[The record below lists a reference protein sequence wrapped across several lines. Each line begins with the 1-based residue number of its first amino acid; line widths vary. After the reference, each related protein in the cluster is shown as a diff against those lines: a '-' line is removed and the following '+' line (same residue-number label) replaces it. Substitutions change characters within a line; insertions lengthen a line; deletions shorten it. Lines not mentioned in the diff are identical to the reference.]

1 MIKRL
6 EYLYKNSAV
15 LDGLKIL
22 APDSIKIILA
32 LKNLPIITS
41 GIAIPAPVEI
51 ITFGLTLINRKKDC
65 KKFIKNFILHYFLD
79 F

>member
-51 ITFGLTLINRKKDC
+51 ITLGLTLIHIEKRIAKSLLK
-65 KKFIKNFILHYFLD
+65 ILFC
-79 F
+79 